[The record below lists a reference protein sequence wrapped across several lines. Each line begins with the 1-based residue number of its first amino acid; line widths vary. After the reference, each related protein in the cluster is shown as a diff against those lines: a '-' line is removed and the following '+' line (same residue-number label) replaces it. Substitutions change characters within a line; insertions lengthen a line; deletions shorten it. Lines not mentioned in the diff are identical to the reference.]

1 MSKLRD
7 YRDAERALDENLQR
21 LEDLKNNP
29 EMVRELEFE
38 KRLMTLLKR
47 YSKRTED
54 LLAFVKPTLGASL
67 QAHEN
72 RRPYGKA
79 SSKKTE

>member
-7 YRDAERALDENLQR
+7 YRDAERALDKNLQR

-29 EMVRELEFE
+29 ELIKELEFE

-54 LLAFVKPTLGASL
+54 LLAFVKPALGASL
-67 QAHEN
+67 QAQEN

-79 SSKKTE
+79 SSKKTG